1 MADPALGH
9 YRPWL
14 EDVRRYQPYQL
25 EDRVEQL
32 FHEKSVTGYSAWN
45 RQFDATIAKLRFK
58 VVRQIARH
66 RADAQSHA
74 GPLRLKAQGGGA
86 GAGAR
91 RLRKTCSMF
100 ALITNTLAKDKEI
113 SDRWRGFADIA
124 DARHLD
130 NRVEREV
137 VDALVAAVRAAYPRL
152 SHRYY
157 ALKAR
162 WFGKKKLP
170 HWDRNAPLPTVVQRT
185 VGWTEAMDTVLTAY
199 GAFSPKMAAI
209 AERFFAKRWID
220 APVRPGKAPGAFA
233 HPTVPSAHPYVL
245 LNYQGKPRDV
255 MTLAH
260 ELGHGVHQVLAAPN
274 GALDGADAADARRD
288 RERVRRDADVPQI
301 AGQHSRQQRAQGD
314 ARRQG
319 RGHDQYRGA
328 ADRVLHVRAR
338 RPHRAQERRTDRR
351 SASANYGSTC
361 SAKASARRSS

>member
-14 EDVRRYQPYQL
+14 EDVRRYKPYQL

-32 FHEKSVTGYSAWN
+32 FHEKSMTGYSAWN
-45 RQFDATIAKLRFK
+45 RLFDSTIANLRFK
-58 VVRQIARH
+58 VGGKALAIEPTLNLLQDRSGVKRKA
-66 RADAQSHA
+66 AAQA
-74 GPLRLKAQGGGA
+74 LA
-86 GAGAR
+86 
-91 RLRKTCSMF
+91 KTFGQNLQQF

-157 ALKAR
+157 ALKAK

-170 HWDRNAPLPTVVQRT
+170 HWDRNAPLPQVAARNVS
-185 VGWTEAMDTVLTAY
+185 WIEARDTVLTAY

-209 AERFFAKRWID
+209 AERFFDRTLDRRAGAARQGAGRVRASDRAVGASLCAAQLSGQAARRDD
-220 APVRPGKAPGAFA
+220 AGARTRPRRASGARCA
-233 HPTVPSAHPYVL
+233 ERRA
-245 LNYQGKPRDV
+245 
-255 MTLAH
+255 
-260 ELGHGVHQVLAAPN
+260 
-274 GALDGADAADARRD
+274 DGADAADARRD
-288 RERVRRDADVPQI
+288 RERVRRDADVPQ
-301 AGQHSRQQRAQGD
+301 ATGQYARQETAQGH

-319 RGHDQYRGA
+319 RGHDQHRGA

-338 RPHRAQERRTDRR
+338 RPQRAQERRTDRAEDR
-351 SASANYGSTC
+351 RAMDVAC